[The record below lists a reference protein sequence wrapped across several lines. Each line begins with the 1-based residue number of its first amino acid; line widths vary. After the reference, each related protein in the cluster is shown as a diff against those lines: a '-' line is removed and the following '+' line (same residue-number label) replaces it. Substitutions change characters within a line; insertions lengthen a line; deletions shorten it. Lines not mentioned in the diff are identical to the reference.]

1 MPYFTQDGVFKITE
15 TERLARLELP
25 RDQDTLDV
33 VIDTDTYNEIDDQF
47 AIAHALLSPERVN
60 LKALYAAPY
69 HNNRS
74 TGPED
79 GMERSYDE
87 IQQLLQRMGRRDE
100 GPFGR
105 PLVYKGSRE
114 WMRDRHTPVVSDAAE
129 HLVQEAMSRRV
140 DVPPLYVAAIG
151 AITNVASALLME
163 PQLVE
168 RICVIWLGGHALYW
182 RNTDEFNLQGDV
194 KAAQALFDSGVP
206 LIQVP
211 CYPVTSHLLTTLEEL
226 DAHVLGRSALGDF
239 LVERVREYG
248 KGKPVWGKEI
258 WDVAATAWLMNPA
271 WVPSDIVRTPIL
283 TDDKRWSFD
292 PARHFMRSAWKVNRD
307 AIFADLFAKLETL
320 AR

>member
-1 MPYFTQDGVFKITE
+1 MPYYTKDGVFRITE
-15 TERLARLELP
+15 AERLARLELP
-25 RDQDTLDV
+25 RDQDWLDV

-47 AIAHALLSPERVN
+47 AIAHALLSPERVH
-60 LKALYAAPY
+60 LKGIYAAPF

-79 GMERSYDE
+79 GMEKSYDE
-87 IQQLLQRMGRRDE
+87 IQQLLERMGRRDE

-105 PLVYKGSRE
+105 PLAYKGSRK
-114 WMRDRHTPVVSDAAE
+114 WMPDRHTPVESDAAE
-129 HLVQEAMSRRV
+129 HLVREAMSRRV
-140 DVPPLYVAAIG
+140 DGSPLYVAAIG
-151 AITNVASALLME
+151 AITNVASAILME
-163 PQLVE
+163 PQLLE
-168 RICVIWLGGHALYW
+168 RICVVWLGGHALSW
-182 RNTDEFNLQGDV
+182 RDTDEFNLRGDV
-194 KAAQALFDSGVP
+194 MAAQALFDSGVP
-206 LIQVP
+206 LIHVP

-226 DAHVLGRSALGDF
+226 DARVLGRSALGDF

-248 KGKPVWGKEI
+248 KGKKVWGKEI
-258 WDVAATAWLMNPA
+258 WDVAATGWLMNPA

-292 PARHFMRSAWKVNRD
+292 PSRHFMRSAWMVNRD